1 VTHSQV
7 SGSIAEECRLLSSS
21 AKSDSRAIFIGFHSA
36 AAIVEDLTGC
46 GSFLWID
53 SESKPAPRVKIAS
66 PRFSARVA
74 ATERRASHPSAVD
87 SEILGRAFRGGIGCK
102 KQHHVGQILGLNPRR
117 QALRSGALLVGLRG
131 QP

>member
-1 VTHSQV
+1 VTHSQL
-7 SGSIAEECRLLSSS
+7 SGSMAEECRLLSSS

-36 AAIVEDLTGC
+36 AAIAED
-46 GSFLWID
+46 
-53 SESKPAPRVKIAS
+53 PNRVWVI
-66 PRFSARVA
+66 PLDRRFSARVA
-74 ATERRASHPSAVD
+74 APKRRASHPSAVD

-117 QALRSGALLVGLRG
+117 QALRFGALFVGLRG